1 MIPITQSIRRRIDVV
16 MTDITTL
23 NVDAIVNSARPDMSP
38 GGWTDLKV
46 HKAAGPKLRQ
56 ACSEYISREGRCF
69 AGGAILT
76 PAFDL
81 PCRYVVHAVGPMWCG
96 GAEGEEAL
104 LTRAYAKALEIA
116 RVHGLRSIAFSAI
129 STSSYGYPKEL
140 AAQTAISVSVEC
152 LEMEPLFERI
162 IFCVNDEEN
171 KRIYEKL
178 LDEGCRAAEAEA
190 AAGASI
196 KP

>member
-1 MIPITQSIRRRIDVV
+1 
-16 MTDITTL
+16 MTR
-23 NVDAIVNSARPDMSP
+23 V
-38 GGWTDLKV
+38 
-46 HKAAGPKLRQ
+46 
-56 ACSEYISREGRCF
+56 
-69 AGGAILT
+69 
-76 PAFDL
+76 
-81 PCRYVVHAVGPMWCG
+81 
-96 GAEGEEAL
+96 
-104 LTRAYAKALEIA
+104 YAKALEIA

-178 LDEGCRAAEAEA
+178 LDEGCRAAEVEA
-190 AAGASI
+190 AVGAAA
-196 KP
+196 

>member
-1 MIPITQSIRRRIDVV
+1 MIPITQSIRRRIEVV

-23 NVDAIVNSARPDMSP
+23 KVDAIVNSARSDMSV
-38 GGWTDLKV
+38 GGRTDQNV
-46 HKAAGPKLRQ
+46 HRAAGPRLRQ

-81 PCRYVVHAVGPMWCG
+81 PCRYVIHAVGPMWCG

-104 LTRAYAKALEIA
+104 LTRVYAKALEIA